1 MQING
6 TNNRQKASPFA
17 TEPVGRLI
25 ARFAIPCVISLVVNS
40 LYNIVDQ
47 IFIGWGVGYLGNGA
61 TNVVFPITI
70 IALAFAVLIGDG
82 GAAFMSLKLGEG
94 DTESVKKGAGNSAVM
109 VTIAGIL
116 LMVIFLVLIK
126 PILTLFGAT
135 ESTDPLL
142 CEYALQYGYIIG
154 IGLPF
159 TMISTALN
167 SLIRAD
173 GSSKYAMFSMLLGA
187 IINTAFDPIFI
198 FVFNMGVRGAAIA
211 TVMGQVASLIV
222 SVIYLPRFKTF
233 RLDASAFRLSGKTCG
248 KVLSLGVSSFITQIA
263 ITIVMVLFNNQL
275 TNYGNSSV
283 YGPDIPMTAMGIVMK
298 VNQIM
303 LSILVG
309 IAVGAQPVIGFNYG
323 SKNFAR
329 VKKAF
334 IIAIVAA
341 EIVAVIAF
349 FIFQFAPMA
358 VVSLFGAEEG
368 QNGELY
374 NDFAVKS
381 FRIFLMLCPLNG
393 VQTVVAI
400 FLQAIGRPVKSAV
413 VTLSRQIIFLVP
425 AAIVLPMFMGV
436 EGVLWSGPVADG
448 LAFILALVLILYEIN
463 KLKHMPSAKKMLDA
477 DGAEQ

>member
-135 ESTDPLL
+135 ENTDPLL
-142 CEYALQYGYIIG
+142 REYALQYGYIIG

-211 TVMGQVASLIV
+211 TVMGQVALLIV

-349 FIFQFAPMA
+349 FFF
-358 VVSLFGAEEG
+358 
-368 QNGELY
+368 
-374 NDFAVKS
+374 
-381 FRIFLMLCPLNG
+381 
-393 VQTVVAI
+393 
-400 FLQAIGRPVKSAV
+400 
-413 VTLSRQIIFLVP
+413 
-425 AAIVLPMFMGV
+425 
-436 EGVLWSGPVADG
+436 
-448 LAFILALVLILYEIN
+448 
-463 KLKHMPSAKKMLDA
+463 
-477 DGAEQ
+477 

>member
-1 MQING
+1 MEQI
-6 TNNRQKASPFA
+6 TDKKASSFD

-142 CEYALQYGYIIG
+142 REYALQYGYIIG

-275 TNYGNSSV
+275 TSYGNSSV

-393 VQTVVAI
+393 FQTVVAI

-436 EGVLWSGPVADG
+436 EGVLWSARSGRSCVYSG
-448 LAFILALVLILYEIN
+448 TCTYSVRN
-463 KLKHMPSAKKMLDA
+463 K
-477 DGAEQ
+477 

>member
-1 MQING
+1 MEQI
-6 TNNRQKASPFA
+6 TDKKASPFA
-17 TEPVGRLI
+17 TEPVGRLM

-142 CEYALQYGYIIG
+142 REYALQYGYIIG

-173 GSSKYAMFSMLLGA
+173 GSSKYAMVSMLLGA

-211 TVMGQVASLIV
+211 TVMGQEASLIV

-463 KLKHMPSAKKMLDA
+463 KLKHMPSVKKMLDA